1 MPISGR
7 ELSLERKRLVE
18 VLKLLDDKLTEAG
31 NVIFKDEEKL
41 LEFKK
46 YTWENMRSFDAQ
58 ELRQATAD
66 TELEANKLLLKQD
79 YFLKLYKIKAKPY
92 FAFIVF

>member
-31 NVIFKDEEKL
+31 NVIFKDEEK
-41 LEFKK
+41 
-46 YTWENMRSFDAQ
+46 SF
-58 ELRQATAD
+58 R
-66 TELEANKLLLKQD
+66 
-79 YFLKLYKIKAKPY
+79 
-92 FAFIVF
+92 

>member
-46 YTWENMRSFDAQ
+46 YTTYW
-58 ELRQATAD
+58 ATPIIND
-66 TELEANKLLLKQD
+66 ITIL
-79 YFLKLYKIKAKPY
+79 
-92 FAFIVF
+92 FIF

>member
-66 TELEANKLLLKQD
+66 TELEINHTSLLL
-79 YFLKLYKIKAKPY
+79 YLRMKIKKD
-92 FAFIVF
+92 IVYI

>member
-79 YFLKLYKIKAKPY
+79 YFLKLYKIN
-92 FAFIVF
+92 